1 MEYKVWVNIPAYIDI
16 VAENKEKAAA
26 RVAALVD
33 KIGTDALTLCEI
45 SGDDITTDNVEEF

>member
-16 VAENKEKAAA
+16 VAENKEEAAA
-26 RVAALVD
+26 RVAALID
-33 KIGTDALTLCEI
+33 KIGIDALTLCEI

>member
-1 MEYKVWVNIPAYIDI
+1 MVYKVWINIPAYIDV
-16 VAENKEKAAA
+16 VAENKEDAAA